1 MKNMNLKLHK
11 LFLNL
16 NELVKVLYTIKLRLT
31 KAYSTV
37 YDFHHSDIPFNNYGT
52 KHSLHIN
59 SKGGQY
65 FQNSRKMI
73 QILRK
78 LSIQKRCAYSISFQR
93 YITCIIPMN
102 SSEKISKVRS
112 ARSEERRVGKECR
125 L

>member
-1 MKNMNLKLHK
+1 MSPSSKQCENVNLILHK

-52 KHSLHIN
+52 KHLLHMY

-65 FQNSRKMI
+65 FQNSRKI
-73 QILRK
+73 VLIFKK
-78 LSIQKRCAYSISFQR
+78 LYIPKRCAYSISFQR

-102 SSEKISKVRS
+102 SSENIAKVPS
-112 ARSEERRVGKECR
+112 AVFV
-125 L
+125 